1 MKRIWKLA
9 AWHWV
14 LVRPTFFLLC
24 GAFGAQQLA
33 VLLIAA
39 ARPDAI
45 GHSLATLY
53 AACWQM
59 PLFLL
64 GLAGAFLAA
73 SAVGRART
81 GVTLCTLPGPR
92 WHLPAAQSLLCGLL
106 GLAFTAWQLLLY
118 GVESPLVT
126 AVLARTAAGRVTP
139 ALPAASVYPG
149 QIPSGRGAAVPGV
162 TAYRADAAPVRVR
175 QSPAATVPVTGR
187 PSTAWA
193 ACTEASISGVNRSPP
208 PLGGTSRSQWARK
221 SSTWPSTATPA
232 PSSPG
237 PSAPAGAGSSTLL
250 STAPAAK
257 KPAAGYAPG
266 DLVDHKV
273 FGRGKVIKVTPMA
286 GDSLVEIQFDRVG
299 IKKTLANYAPM
310 TKFTET

>member
-126 AVLARTAAGRVTP
+126 AVLARTAAGRVSP
-139 ALPAASVYPG
+139 ALPAASLYAQAAAQPLLRLIAPTYPLGWAALAAGLLCVSVQAGCLFFHRGWGRVVSAALFLASCLGGLLTVYLADRLHRQTPINAG
-149 QIPSGRGAAVPGV
+149 EAAAVAGGIALLLLALPLAVQWGWTLFRLRRGA
-162 TAYRADAAPVRVR
+162 
-175 QSPAATVPVTGR
+175 
-187 PSTAWA
+187 
-193 ACTEASISGVNRSPP
+193 
-208 PLGGTSRSQWARK
+208 
-221 SSTWPSTATPA
+221 
-232 PSSPG
+232 
-237 PSAPAGAGSSTLL
+237 LL
-250 STAPAAK
+250 
-257 KPAAGYAPG
+257 
-266 DLVDHKV
+266 
-273 FGRGKVIKVTPMA
+273 
-286 GDSLVEIQFDRVG
+286 
-299 IKKTLANYAPM
+299 
-310 TKFTET
+310 

>member
-9 AWHWV
+9 AWHWA
-14 LVRPTFFLLC
+14 LARPIFFALC

-39 ARPDAI
+39 GRPAAI

-53 AACWQM
+53 MACWQM

-73 SAVGRART
+73 SAGLWRPGRART

-139 ALPAASVYPG
+139 ALPAANLYAQAAVQPLLRYLAPAYPLGWAALAAGVLCVSVQAGCLFFHRGWGRVVSAALFLASCLGGLLTVRLVDQLHLQTPVNAG
-149 QIPSGRGAAVPGV
+149 EAAAVTGGIALLLLALPLAVQWGWTLFRLRRGA
-162 TAYRADAAPVRVR
+162 
-175 QSPAATVPVTGR
+175 
-187 PSTAWA
+187 
-193 ACTEASISGVNRSPP
+193 
-208 PLGGTSRSQWARK
+208 
-221 SSTWPSTATPA
+221 
-232 PSSPG
+232 
-237 PSAPAGAGSSTLL
+237 LL
-250 STAPAAK
+250 
-257 KPAAGYAPG
+257 
-266 DLVDHKV
+266 
-273 FGRGKVIKVTPMA
+273 
-286 GDSLVEIQFDRVG
+286 
-299 IKKTLANYAPM
+299 
-310 TKFTET
+310 